1 MMRPPVLQGW
11 PNPVLTGALLA
22 MMLAALDS
30 SIVNTALP
38 RMVADL
44 GGLTHLSWVV
54 TAFML
59 SSTITTPLYGKLSD
73 THGRRSIFAVSIG
86 IFLLALQL
94 HFIARSE
101 SMCNHGSGSDKWRRI
116 C

>member
-1 MMRPPVLQGW
+1 
-11 PNPVLTGALLA
+11 

-44 GGLTHLSWVV
+44 GGLAHLSWVV

-73 THGRRSIFAVSIG
+73 TYGRRALFFVSIT
-86 IFLLALQL
+86 IFLLGSVLCGRR
-94 HFIARSE
+94 AR
-101 SMCNHGSGSDKWRRI
+101 WTR
-116 C
+116 